1 MVYVYHYWYRISTSL
16 ALHHQIKS
24 TKFGAVHQL
33 GAPPPP
39 GSTLET
45 PLSMRNSREKNRE
58 IRNNA
63 ERCLKS
69 LVEKIV
75 VKEKCVEGGVKQS
88 VSNGCV
94 NAVMIKRSHR
104 MTERRCGNC

>member
-1 MVYVYHYWYRISTSL
+1 MVCVYHYWYRISTSL

-39 GSTLET
+39 RFHPG
-45 PLSMRNSREKNRE
+45 NSPEYEKFERKNRE